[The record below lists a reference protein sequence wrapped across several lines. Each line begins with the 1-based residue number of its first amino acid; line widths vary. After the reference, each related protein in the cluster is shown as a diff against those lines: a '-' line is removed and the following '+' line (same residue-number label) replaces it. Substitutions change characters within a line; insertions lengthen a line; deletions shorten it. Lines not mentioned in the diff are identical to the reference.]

1 MAQTMA
7 EHLIQQGK
15 VQGKAEGR
23 AEGREE
29 GKAEGKV
36 EGRSRRQEKQSSVLK
51 LLRLRFGTVPESVTN
66 QINSIRNFSRL
77 DALFE
82 KALTAQTLAEI
93 GLRNNDI

>member
-7 EHLIQQGK
+7 EHLIEQGK

-23 AEGREE
+23 AEG
-29 GKAEGKV
+29 KAEGRV
-36 EGRSRRQEKQSSVLK
+36 EGRAEGRAEEKQSTVLK

-66 QINSIRNFSRL
+66 QISSIRNFSRL

-82 KALTAQTLAEI
+82 KALTAQTLDEI
-93 GLRNNDI
+93 DLPNSDS

>member
-23 AEGREE
+23 AEGRAE
-29 GKAEGKV
+29 GKAE
-36 EGRSRRQEKQSSVLK
+36 EKQSSVLK